1 MSFILIPI
9 AAALIGGWWDARKF
23 VVSGIQSLASVVGM
37 FVFAINGSRVPF
49 PFGASVVMTIACVA
63 LGVFPS

>member
-37 FVFAINGSRVPF
+37 FVFAINGSRFRSRSAPR
-49 PFGASVVMTIACVA
+49 S
-63 LGVFPS
+63 S